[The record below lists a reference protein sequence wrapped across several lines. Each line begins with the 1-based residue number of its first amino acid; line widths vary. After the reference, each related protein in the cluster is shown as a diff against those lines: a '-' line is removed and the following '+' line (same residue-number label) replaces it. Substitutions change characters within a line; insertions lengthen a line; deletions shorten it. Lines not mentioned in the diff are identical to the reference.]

1 MVFIGI
7 ITDSKSKDNIYN
19 LLKHNKILKENIV
32 IFINEANI
40 DNIKNVH
47 FNTIVI
53 NSKFSKIDE
62 LNALLSNTQNIIVNV
77 DEEIELNELNLFN
90 LNLITY
96 GFNSKSSVTI
106 SSITDDEILICIQRN
121 LCFNSKTIEV
131 QEVKIENSSHNI
143 YDLIVALIL
152 FLMYSSTLDIIHIN
166 SIK

>member
-62 LNALLSNTQNIIVNV
+62 LNALLSNTKNIIVNV

>member
-131 QEVKIENSSHNI
+131 QEVKIENCSHNI